1 MGGLHESLAVVYIEQ
16 VLKGLEYLHR
26 QGVIHR
32 DIKGANILVNKD
44 GRVKVADFGVA
55 KLISESIISPA
66 EGDSALTRA
75 KAKRSDSIK
84 GTPHWMDPDALQE
97 NWNATYASDI
107 W

>member
-1 MGGLHESLAVVYIEQ
+1 M
-16 VLKGLEYLHR
+16 
-26 QGVIHR
+26 
-32 DIKGANILVNKD
+32 NKD
-44 GRVKVADFGVA
+44 GRVKLADFGVA
-55 KLISESIISPA
+55 KLISESLITLVD
-66 EGDSALTRA
+66 GDTALARA